1 MSNNFNNEKLNDLK
15 KQILNLQENQYY
27 EIIKILDKFEGKY
40 SQNKNGIFINMNKL
54 SDTIIEEIE
63 KFLVFCKSNNK
74 YLEKNDNKIK
84 EYYNLINNK

>member
-27 EIIKILDKFEGKY
+27 EIIKILNKFEGKY